1 VIPRRRLLLP
11 LLSILVSEL
20 IACARMHECT
30 RACAQMCAH
39 GESSFNTKVAKLG
52 KLGRR
57 PRRTAVGAARCSSTF
72 LERDSRF
79 CHHAPRLRSIAA
91 LARLRGKGGR
101 EKGGG
106 CRAKGAGPSQ
116 AHDRSSRYATVRSR
130 IEPFPGNPIALPQ
143 GVCLAEPSP
152 SATAARG
159 TLRYATVAPTA
170 STSPPKRRRY
180 ACGPW
185 QLGDASPRGDVISKE
200 NDAETE
206 L

>member
-91 LARLRGKGGR
+91 LARLRGKGGGR
-101 EKGGG
+101 RGE
-106 CRAKGAGPSQ
+106 GAERRGPAQVKRTTAAHGMLRCAPVLSPSQ
-116 AHDRSSRYATVRSR
+116 ATPS
-130 IEPFPGNPIALPQ
+130 
-143 GVCLAEPSP
+143 SP
-152 SATAARG
+152 SHKVYAWQRQVRRRPRLAVSCG
-159 TLRYATVAPTA
+159 TLP
-170 STSPPKRRRY
+170 
-180 ACGPW
+180 
-185 QLGDASPRGDVISKE
+185 
-200 NDAETE
+200 
-206 L
+206 